1 MTDPLFGAFAFI
13 VAYFISRVISERALK
28 RLTTEEKAKL
38 LDAFSGYRIFNMV
51 IVLSLFFLV
60 LAGDRFLPQLR
71 TKLWPAFMVLLA
83 LVLVTMS
90 SLSYRKLKNL
100 NMPAAYIKSFL
111 LSTGVQYIGL
121 LCLFTPAII
130 RYFP

>member
-1 MTDPLFGAFAFI
+1 MTDPLFGVFAFI

-51 IVLSLFFLV
+51 IILSLFLLV
-60 LAGDRFLPQLR
+60 LAGDRLLPELR
-71 TKLWPAFMVLLA
+71 STLWLAFTVLLA
-83 LVLVTMS
+83 LILVTIS

-100 NMPAAYIKSFL
+100 DMPTPYSKSFL
-111 LSTGVQYIGL
+111 VSRSIQYMGI
-121 LCLFTPAII
+121 LFLFIPAII
-130 RYFP
+130 RYLP

>member
-1 MTDPLFGAFAFI
+1 MTDPLFGVFAFI
-13 VAYFISRVISERALK
+13 VTYIISRVINERALK

-38 LDAFSGYRIFNMV
+38 LDAFSGYRTYNMV

-71 TKLWPAFMVLLA
+71 SKLWPSFMGLLA
-83 LVLVTMS
+83 ALLITIS

-100 NMPAAYIKSFL
+100 DMPAAYIKSFL
-111 LSTGVQYIGL
+111 LSTGFQYIGI
-121 LCLFTPAII
+121 LCLFTPSII
-130 RYFP
+130 RYFS